1 MASDNIYKIV
11 QEIFQFSEQDPT
23 SDISTVSVPFSNVG
37 NTIVQTYIY
46 FGNEKIPFNRR
57 HPEYQAILINEFT
70 CFCEHQ
76 YQ

>member
-11 QEIFQFSEQDPT
+11 QEIFQLSEQDPT

-37 NTIVQTYIY
+37 NTIVHTYIY

-57 HPEYQAILINEFT
+57 HPEYQEILINEFT
-70 CFCEHQ
+70 CVCEHQ
-76 YQ
+76 HQ